1 MAAIDFRQ
9 QAFLAVEMIA
19 DAGDVHLRGGSE
31 LAYRHTVEAALGEQ
45 PLARAQDALTRSLL
59 VLGGSGS
66 HRSSHARLRRRAL
79 RIRLVHSLLAACHA
93 ANVNAAAACGEE
105 AEHAAAIRALARGAA
120 PALAPPEGIKH
131 LFTSRPVW
139 R

>member
-1 MAAIDFRQ
+1 
-9 QAFLAVEMIA
+9 MIA
-19 DAGDVHLRGGSE
+19 DAGDVHLRGGGE
-31 LAYRHTVEAALGEQ
+31 LAYRHAVEAALGEQ

-59 VLGGSGS
+59 VLGGGGL
-66 HRSSHARLRRRAL
+66 HRGSHARLRRRAL

-105 AEHAAAIRALARGAA
+105 AERAAAKRALH
-120 PALAPPEGIKH
+120 PAPPEGVKH
-131 LFTSRPVW
+131 VFTSRPVW